1 MSKAITLTDEQLT
14 DLETYILMTTGYRKR
29 EREAWKKLEEERS
42 EDGKPRFPKAESNSR
57 FWEEMDASLNEIAK
71 IIHGV

>member
-1 MSKAITLTDEQLT
+1 MSKTITLTEDQLT

-29 EREAWKKLEEERS
+29 ERETWKELGEERS
-42 EDGKPRFPKAESNSR
+42 EDGKPRFPNAESNSR